1 MFKFNKVFLYF
12 LIITVVGSLFTY
24 KIVAKAYDNATA
36 VKNIFFIL
44 LILKYL
50 FKFLLLTTNN

>member
-24 KIVAKAYDNATA
+24 RIVAKAYDNAYADYNTQ
-36 VKNIFFIL
+36 
-44 LILKYL
+44 
-50 FKFLLLTTNN
+50 